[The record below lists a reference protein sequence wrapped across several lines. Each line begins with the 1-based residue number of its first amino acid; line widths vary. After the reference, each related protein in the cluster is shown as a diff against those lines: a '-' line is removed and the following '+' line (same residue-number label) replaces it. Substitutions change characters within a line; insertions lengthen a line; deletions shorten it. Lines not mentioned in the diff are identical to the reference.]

1 MSERIKE
8 VNDGN
13 FEQVV
18 LQSEVPVLVDFWA
31 AWCGPC
37 QTLAPTVAAIA
48 EKHANSA
55 RFVKLNVDDSTA
67 VIQRYGIRAIPTLIL
82 FEDGKETERLIGVV
96 SEEEISR
103 RIDKHLNAPSN

>member
-1 MSERIKE
+1 MSDRIKD

-37 QTLAPTVAAIA
+37 RTLAPTVAAIA

-55 RFVKLNVDDSTA
+55 RFVKLNVDDNTA
-67 VIQRYGIRAIPTLIL
+67 VTQRYGIRAIPTLIL
-82 FEDGKETERLIGVV
+82 FDDGKETERLIGVV

-103 RIDKHLNAPSN
+103 KIGKHLKAELN

>member
-1 MSERIKE
+1 MSDRIKE

-37 QTLAPTVAAIA
+37 RTLEPTVAAIA
-48 EKHANSA
+48 EKHSNSA

-67 VIQRYGIRAIPTLIL
+67 VTQRYGIRAIPTLIL

-103 RIDKHLNAPSN
+103 KIGKHLKAKLN